1 MRYKKAY
8 VITDEKKYTDLE
20 VVAIINKY
28 YMLLDMREKL
38 DNKIPG
44 SVSLEEKKRIR
55 EKAEELSD
63 FIPKNIGNHFAERPF
78 QIRDKILRRLEDL

>member
-28 YMLLDMREKL
+28 YMLLDMRKKL

-63 FIPKNIGNHFAERPF
+63 FIPENIGNHFAERPF